1 MNTGLT
7 DIEYRINTPLTA
19 EQLADL
25 FRRSGIR
32 RPVNDLERLGK
43 MIQHANLII
52 TAWHGSRMVGVA
64 RSLTDYSYCCYLS
77 DLAVDREF
85 QHAGIGSE
93 LLHRSRAAAGDQSM
107 LLLLS
112 APEAMDFYPRI
123 GMEAV
128 QNGWIIRRLG

>member
-1 MNTGLT
+1 MATEHAE
-7 DIEYRINTPLTA
+7 IEYRINAPITA

-32 RPVNDLERLGK
+32 RPVDDLERIGQ
-43 MIQHANLII
+43 MIRHANLII
-52 TAWHGSRMVGVA
+52 TAWQGSRLVGVA

-93 LLHRSRAAAGDQSM
+93 LLRRSRAAAGDQSM

-112 APEAMDFYPRI
+112 APEAMDFYLRI

-128 QNGWIIRRLG
+128 QNGWIIRRSG